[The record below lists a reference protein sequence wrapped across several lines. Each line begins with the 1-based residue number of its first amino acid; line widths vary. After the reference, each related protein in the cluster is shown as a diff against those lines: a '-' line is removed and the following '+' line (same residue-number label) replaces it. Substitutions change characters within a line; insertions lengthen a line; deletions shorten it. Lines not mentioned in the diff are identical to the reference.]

1 MKTKDSVCSICNCR
15 IKDNALFTRLSVKE
29 LHVFKDVVTTVSYS
43 KKKVVF
49 TEGDECKGLY
59 IVKHGRI
66 KLVRSSSGGREQI
79 IKILTPGDLL
89 GLEVFYDGKNYE
101 NNAVAMEETELCFIS
116 KNDFL
121 RTITTEPTIAAKLII
136 SLGKELHD
144 AYERIGSLGLMNAT
158 EKLASLLLSLAQ
170 ESGVKEDGG
179 VRLHL
184 QISRLEM
191 AELLGI
197 TQETSIRLL
206 KSLKEAGVID
216 IKRKDIFITSMD
228 KLARIGAAGR

>member
-1 MKTKDSVCSICNCR
+1 MKTKGSVCAICNCL
-15 IKDNALFTRLSVKE
+15 IKDNALFTRLSAKE
-29 LHVFKDVVTTVSYS
+29 LHVFKDVVKTVSYS
-43 KKKVVF
+43 KKEVVF
-49 TEGDECKGLY
+49 AEGDECKGLY

-66 KLVRSSSGGREQI
+66 KLVRSSSHGREQI

-101 NNAVAMEETELCFIS
+101 NNSVSMEDSELCFIS
-116 KNDFL
+116 KNDFM
-121 RTITTEPTIAAKLII
+121 RTITTEPAIAAKLIT

-144 AYERIGSLGLMNAT
+144 AYERIGSLGLMSAK
-158 EKLASLLLSLAQ
+158 EKLTHLLLSLA
-170 ESGVKEDGG
+170 EEHGVKENGG

-184 QISRLEM
+184 RLSRLEM

-206 KSLKEAGVID
+206 RSLKEAGVIS
-216 IKRKDIFITSMD
+216 INRKDIFIISMD
-228 KLARIGAAGR
+228 KLADIGAAGR

>member
-1 MKTKDSVCSICNCR
+1 MKTEDSVCAICNCR
-15 IKDNALFTRLSVKE
+15 IRDNALFTRLSAKE
-29 LHVFKDVVTTVSYS
+29 LHVFKNVVTTVSYS
-43 KKKVVF
+43 KKEVVF

-59 IVKHGRI
+59 IVKSGRI

-79 IKILTPGDLL
+79 IKILAPGDLL
-89 GLEVFYDGKNYE
+89 GLEVFYDGIHYE
-101 NNAVAMEETELCFIS
+101 NNAVAMEDSDLCFIS
-116 KNDFL
+116 KADFL
-121 RTITTEPTIAAKLII
+121 RTITTEPTIAAKLVI
-136 SLGKELHD
+136 SMGKELHD
-144 AYERIGSLGLMNAT
+144 AYERIGSLGLMSAK
-158 EKLASLLLSLAQ
+158 EKLASLLLSLAR
-170 ESGVKEDGG
+170 EHGVKEDGG

-184 QISRLEM
+184 RLSRLDM

-206 KSLKEAGVID
+206 KSLKEAGVIE